1 MGANLPRFCTSN
13 FEAMETSRQ
22 HDRGHPRNW
31 MGLRILIPS
40 LLLAT
45 LIVDVALRFV
55 PPQRIAFRAREPAS
69 LFATAEGWFAPNF
82 CYENDRSYG
91 DLPNL
96 GNLPPRFRQYR
107 REVFTTDEFGYRN
120 PPSGGSND
128 MPAAIVVGDSF
139 AVGAGVSDW
148 DTLSGQLMTHLSGRR
163 VYNGAGGGAQWK
175 MTHELIQR
183 LHMRDGLVIWEVLE
197 RSQLPESVRAETSDF
212 SKIADRIASPTSK
225 TYRTLRAL
233 KHWTQSYLAYSP
245 LSIFLT
251 RGFEKVENG
260 VWLPNPLEK
269 VVLVAQLRNGD
280 SMLFLDFDV
289 QTFYRPLHDSGTYL
303 SEISALVHA
312 TGNEL
317 LVLLV
322 PEKYNV
328 YYPLLSE
335 KGESP
340 PEGES
345 RLDHLEMDL
354 HRSGIPVLNLTS
366 PLRSQAAEGLQRRE
380 YNYWIDDTHWN
391 RLGIETAT
399 AAILRA
405 WKDHSRSISNDSIR
419 RNTSSA
425 AR

>member
-1 MGANLPRFCTSN
+1 
-13 FEAMETSRQ
+13 
-22 HDRGHPRNW
+22 
-31 MGLRILIPS
+31 MGLRFLIPS

-45 LIVDVALRFV
+45 LIMDVALRFV
-55 PPQRIAFRAREPAS
+55 PPQRIAFRAWEPAG

-82 CYENDRSYG
+82 RYENDRSHG

-96 GNLPPRFRQYR
+96 GNLPRFRQYR
-107 REVFTTDEFGYRN
+107 REVFTTDKFGYRN
-120 PPSGGSND
+120 PPSGGIND

-139 AVGAGVSDW
+139 AVGCGVSDG
-148 DTLSGQLMTHLSGRR
+148 DTLSGQLMSHLSGRR

-175 MTHELIQR
+175 MTNELIQR
-183 LHMRDGLVIWEVLE
+183 LHMRDGLIIWQVSE
-197 RSQLPESVRAETSDF
+197 RSLLAESVEAETSDF
-212 SKIADRIASPTSK
+212 YRVASRIASPTSQ

-233 KHWTQSYLAYSP
+233 RHWTQSYLAYSP

-289 QTFYRPLHDSGTYL
+289 QTFYQPLHDSGTYL

-317 LVLLV
+317 LVLLT
-322 PEKYNV
+322 PQKYNV
-328 YYPLLSE
+328 YYPLLGE

-345 RLDHLEMDL
+345 RLDRLEMDL

-366 PLRSQAAEGLQRRE
+366 PLRSQAAAGLQRRE
-380 YNYWIDDTHWN
+380 YNYWIDDSHWN

-399 AAILRA
+399 TAILRA
-405 WKDHSRSISNDSIR
+405 WSDHSGSMSNASIR
-419 RNTSSA
+419 RNASSA

>member
-1 MGANLPRFCTSN
+1 
-13 FEAMETSRQ
+13 METSRQ

-175 MTHELIQR
+175 MTNELIQR

-197 RSQLPESVRAETSDF
+197 RSGLPESVRAERSDF
-212 SKIADRIASPTSK
+212 SRIAARIASPNSK
-225 TYRTLRAL
+225 MYRTLRAL
-233 KHWTQSYLAYSP
+233 KHWTQSYIAYSP

-289 QTFYRPLHDSGTYL
+289 QSFYRPLHDSGIYL

-317 LVLLV
+317 LVLLI

-391 RLGIETAT
+391 RLGIESAT
-399 AAILRA
+399 TAILRA
-405 WKDHSRSISNDSIR
+405 WSDHSGSISNASIR

>member
-1 MGANLPRFCTSN
+1 
-13 FEAMETSRQ
+13 
-22 HDRGHPRNW
+22 
-31 MGLRILIPS
+31 MGLRFLIPS

-45 LIVDVALRFV
+45 LILDLALRFV
-55 PPQRIAFRAREPAS
+55 PPQRIAFRAWEPAS
-69 LFATAEGWFAPNF
+69 LFGTAEGWFAPNF
-82 CYENDRSYG
+82 RYENDRSYG

-96 GNLPPRFRQYR
+96 GNLPRFRQYR

-120 PPSGGSND
+120 PPSGGRID

-139 AVGAGVSDW
+139 AVGCGVSDW
-148 DTLSGQLMTHLSGRR
+148 DTLSGQLMSHLSGRR

-175 MTHELIQR
+175 MTNEVIQR
-183 LHMRDGLVIWEVLE
+183 LQMRDGLVIWVVLD
-197 RSQLPESVRAETSDF
+197 RSQLAESVRAETSDF
-212 SKIADRIASPTSK
+212 SKVAARIASPTSE

-269 VVLVAQLRNGD
+269 VVHVAHLRNGD
-280 SMLFLDFDV
+280 SMLFLDFEV
-289 QTFYRPLHDSGTYL
+289 QYFYRPLHDSGTYL

-317 LVLLV
+317 LVLLI
-322 PEKYNV
+322 PDKYDV

-345 RLDHLEMDL
+345 RLDHLETDL

-380 YNYWIDDTHWN
+380 YNYWIDDSHWN

-399 AAILRA
+399 TAILRA
-405 WKDHSRSISNDSIR
+405 WSDHSGSISNASIR

>member
-1 MGANLPRFCTSN
+1 MGANPPRFCTSN

-22 HDRGHPRNW
+22 HDRGHQRNW
-31 MGLRILIPS
+31 MGLRFLIPS

-45 LIVDVALRFV
+45 LIIDGALRFV
-55 PPQRIAFRAREPAS
+55 PPQRIAFRAWEPAG

-82 CYENDRSYG
+82 HYENDRSYG

-96 GNLPPRFRQYR
+96 GNLPRFRQYR

-120 PPSGGSND
+120 PPRGGIND

-139 AVGAGVSDW
+139 AVGCGVSDW
-148 DTLSGQLMTHLSGRR
+148 DTLSGQLMSHLSGRR

-175 MTHELIQR
+175 KTNELIQR
-183 LHMRDGLVIWEVLE
+183 LHMRDGLVIWEVSE
-197 RSQLPESVRAETSDF
+197 RSGLAESVQAETAES
-212 SKIADRIASPTSK
+212 SKVAARIASPTSQ

-317 LVLLV
+317 LVLLM

-328 YYPLLSE
+328 YYPFLSE

-345 RLDHLEMDL
+345 RLDHLERDL
-354 HRSGIPVLNLTS
+354 HRAGIPVLNLTS
-366 PLRSQAAEGLQRRE
+366 PLRSQAAAGLQRRE
-380 YNYWIDDTHWN
+380 YNFWIDDTHWN

-399 AAILRA
+399 TAILRA
-405 WKDHSRSISNDSIR
+405 WSDRPRSISNASIR